1 MSTKI
6 VELTLPFHDVESSN
20 NTTLVKNSNHIKNH
34 SISTTLDGLDG
45 FLNNDYLDCL
55 NSGCTPSQSVSQV
68 NISSNPQCEEI
79 TSSATFYGFD
89 DFNSGLFLEDDD
101 YLSPYG
107 NGFSPFPE
115 SPSVEDLRSK
125 LGNMQKP
132 SMSGQKQE
140 KEEDNEEESG
150 ESSSSEDN
158 EEELVKKEEPEGFQE
173 EVLRPIKKT
182 RLGVQ
187 RNDSCSSIS
196 SYSSGA
202 SSDEENENENEHEL
216 DLEDDFDEF
225 DEEEEDESSKK
236 KSTVFV
242 PRKYKQPASLR
253 ADDLTIGNWSLKK
266 MKETDPEI
274 FLDVKILFGRRKIKY
289 EINFPQKNSKYKNTL
304 SMDFPFTFVAAL
316 EFKSTEKKVIFQ
328 LCERPTFS
336 KKEKGKC
343 GRSADF
349 TEGSASTYQRH
360 HIIMENSVDY
370 NEFMESLLN
379 SDRKLRQLAKVGL
392 SPIETTFP
400 NDMQFGGIPPCD
412 WDKDNR
418 ATKHC
423 EDCKANYCDVCDDV
437 LHRHETQ
444 KTHRRIPVQI
454 YVKPIPKPKKAGT
467 KKRKKM
473 NSDRCR
479 CGTGATKGTLGEPC
493 TGNRCPC
500 FSNGKSCVSCG
511 CKGCA
516 NPIKRNPRSPSVVNV
531 RQVPTEE
538 LDV

>member
-1 MSTKI
+1 
-6 VELTLPFHDVESSN
+6 
-20 NTTLVKNSNHIKNH
+20 
-34 SISTTLDGLDG
+34 
-45 FLNNDYLDCL
+45 LDCL
-55 NSGCTPSQSVSQV
+55 NSGSGPSQISQSHPQL
-68 NISSNPQCEEI
+68 NISSNPQREELA
-79 TSSATFYGFD
+79 TSTFYGFD
-89 DFNSGLFLEDDD
+89 DFNSGLFLEEDD

-125 LGNMQKP
+125 LGNLQKP

-140 KEEDNEEESG
+140 KEEDEEDSSL
-150 ESSSSEDN
+150 SSSSDD
-158 EEELVKKEEPEGFQE
+158 EEEEFSKKEEPEGSQE
-173 EVLRPIKKT
+173 ELLQRPIKKT

-187 RNDSCSSIS
+187 RNESCSSIS

-202 SSDEENENENEHEL
+202 SSDEENEHEQ
-216 DLEDDFDEF
+216 DIEDDFDEY
-225 DEEEEDESSKK
+225 DDEEEDEGAKK
-236 KSTVFV
+236 KSVPFV

-253 ADDLTIGNWSLKK
+253 ADDLSIGNWSLKK
-266 MKETDPEI
+266 LKESDPDLY
-274 FLDVKILFGRRKIKY
+274 LDVKILFGRRKIKY
-289 EINFPQKNSKYKNTL
+289 EINYPQKNSKYRNTL

-316 EFKSTEKKVIFQ
+316 EFKSSEKKVIFQ

-343 GRSADF
+343 NRCQDF

-360 HIIMENSVDY
+360 HLIMENSVDY
-370 NEFMESLLN
+370 NEFMDSLLN
-379 SDRKLRQLAKVGL
+379 SDRKLRQLAKLGL

-400 NDMQFGGIPPCD
+400 NDSQYTGIPPCD
-412 WDKDNR
+412 WDKDNK

-444 KTHRRIPVQI
+444 KTHRRIPVQV
-454 YVKPIPKPKKAGT
+454 YVRPVPPKPKKAGT

-500 FSNGKSCVSCG
+500 FSNGKSCVNCG

-516 NPIKRNPRSPSVVNV
+516 NPIKRNPRSPSMNV
-531 RQVPTEE
+531 RQVATE
-538 LDV
+538 V